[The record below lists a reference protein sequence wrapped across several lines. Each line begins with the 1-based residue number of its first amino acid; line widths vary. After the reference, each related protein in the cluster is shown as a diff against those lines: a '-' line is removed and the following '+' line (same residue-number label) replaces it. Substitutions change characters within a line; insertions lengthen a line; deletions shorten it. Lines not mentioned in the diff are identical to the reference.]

1 MYIIELITQLF
12 KKKTYTSN
20 NSYDPLNQS
29 NDGLIEDSDNCEHF
43 FLPLDSSNELF
54 ACKYCG
60 LILPKE
66 KLKDRNIFRN
76 SNTD

>member
-1 MYIIELITQLF
+1 MYIFELLVNAF
-12 KKKTYTSN
+12 KSKKSRKSFN
-20 NSYDPLNQS
+20 PLEEAPQDLN
-29 NDGLIEDSDNCEHF
+29 IAPEDCEHL

-60 LILPKE
+60 IVVGKD

-76 SNTD
+76 NPSV